1 MKKIMCYI
9 IGIITLFLIIII
21 IKKFMFQEE
30 IESIMEEQ
38 NKAPEL
44 RLAQK
49 TLAFEVVKDL
59 HGVEEAQIARQTS
72 IDIFSGKMNDEMPTK
87 KVSSSEINILDL
99 LVSTNLS
106 PSKSEARRLVIQ
118 GGIKVNNEKVSD
130 PNALIKIDNTIV
142 SKGKKTIIKVVKM

>member
-1 MKKIMCYI
+1 
-9 IGIITLFLIIII
+9 
-21 IKKFMFQEE
+21 
-30 IESIMEEQ
+30 MEEQ
-38 NKAPEL
+38 NKTPEL

-59 HGVEEAQIARQTS
+59 HGIEEAQIARQTS

-118 GGIKVNNEKVSD
+118 GGIKVNNEKVND

>member
-1 MKKIMCYI
+1 
-9 IGIITLFLIIII
+9 
-21 IKKFMFQEE
+21 
-30 IESIMEEQ
+30 MEEQ
-38 NKAPEL
+38 NKTPEL

-59 HGVEEAQIARQTS
+59 HGVEEAQKARQTS